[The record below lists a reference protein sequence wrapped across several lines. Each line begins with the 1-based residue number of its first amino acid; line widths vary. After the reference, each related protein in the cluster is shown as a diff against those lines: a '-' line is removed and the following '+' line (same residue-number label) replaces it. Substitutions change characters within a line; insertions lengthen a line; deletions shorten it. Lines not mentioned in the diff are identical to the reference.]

1 MCIRDRLQ
9 IGELSD
15 SIYTKPMA
23 KQVEGGMLLQ
33 DRNRMLLKDDMEI
46 ATKRFPEEDELDD
59 MVFAWKIAKHISSNG
74 VVIAKDGAALGIGL
88 GEVNRFWAVQK
99 AIERAGDKTRGAVLA
114 SDGFFPFKDS
124 IEALADA
131 GISSVIQPGGSV
143 RDVEVVKEA
152 DLNNMAMVFT
162 GIRHFRH

>member
-1 MCIRDRLQ
+1 
-9 IGELSD
+9 
-15 SIYTKPMA
+15 
-23 KQVEGGMLLQ
+23 MLLQ

-46 ATKRFPEEDELDD
+46 ATKRFPEDEELDD
-59 MVFAWKIAKHISSNG
+59 MIFAWKIAKHIASNG
-74 VVIAKDGAALGIGL
+74 VVIAKDGATLGIGL

-99 AIERAGDKTRGAVLA
+99 AIERAGNKAKGSVLA

-124 IEALADA
+124 IEALAEA
-131 GISSVIQPGGSV
+131 GIAAVIQPGGSV
-143 RDVEVVKEA
+143 RDAEVVKEA